1 MSPIRELSTNMKG
14 IVLAEGF
21 NLPKTYKDGVTLAPD
36 MQQKV
41 SSGVSSI
48 ASMMGVN
55 LINIV
60 DAISVEMFP
69 DVDHSPPFIL

>member
-1 MSPIRELSTNMKG
+1 
-14 IVLAEGF
+14 
-21 NLPKTYKDGVTLAPD
+21 

-69 DVDHSPPFIL
+69 DVDHSPPFILELLDLPSPSKENTV